1 MLCLLQ
7 HEILNEPPHPHLVL
21 LYSEVIAIKPR
32 RVPQLVPV
40 AQLFQLPPDGC
51 PEAFF
56 SYLFSG
62 CSWLSIS
69 LTCPNASGSLS
80 GATGPPPP
88 PHLLGLG
95 GVGGLGGSVLALP
108 PPKPMSSLSW
118 MHGSL
123 GLLQATPLGAPT
135 LLGLLNLVL
144 GGVTGWP

>member
-40 AQLFQLPPDGC
+40 AQLFQLPPAGC

-56 SYLFSG
+56 SSYLSSDS
-62 CSWLSIS
+62 SWFS
-69 LTCPNASGSLS
+69 LTCPNASRSLS
-80 GATGPPPP
+80 GAAGPLPP

-108 PPKPMSSLSW
+108 PPKPMSSLSL
-118 MHGSL
+118 MLGSL

-144 GGVTGWP
+144 GGVIGWL